1 MQYIQSLLSRLEC
14 GEIIPEDDDHN
25 TFPSRQP
32 SSFYEDIF
40 RSPPSYYREPRS
52 SSSGTSSFSYSRG
65 PSSSSHRNQE
75 RTRMPDKPEAH
86 KWLKQA
92 DHDLKEAERRGDG
105 SSCWITYMC
114 HQAAEKVLKAA
125 LYLEDRDAAQSYQ
138 SGSQCHSLTAVAQQ
152 LSCSSI
158 LSLARDM
165 ECHVGHHTYMRYPTS
180 LGVPCD
186 RYAQHDAEFMLE
198 KAVTL

>member
-1 MQYIQSLLSRLEC
+1 
-14 GEIIPEDDDHN
+14 
-25 TFPSRQP
+25 
-32 SSFYEDIF
+32 
-40 RSPPSYYREPRS
+40 
-52 SSSGTSSFSYSRG
+52 
-65 PSSSSHRNQE
+65 
-75 RTRMPDKPEAH
+75 MPDKPEAH

-198 KAVTL
+198 KAADLMKTLKPRFPSL

>member
-1 MQYIQSLLSRLEC
+1 MFAFLAPQNIDQIWL
-14 GEIIPEDDDHN
+14 
-25 TFPSRQP
+25 
-32 SSFYEDIF
+32 
-40 RSPPSYYREPRS
+40 
-52 SSSGTSSFSYSRG
+52 YS
-65 PSSSSHRNQE
+65 
-75 RTRMPDKPEAH
+75 
-86 KWLKQA
+86 
-92 DHDLKEAERRGDG
+92 
-105 SSCWITYMC
+105 
-114 HQAAEKVLKAA
+114 QAAEKVLKAA

-198 KAVTL
+198 KAADLMKTLKPRFPSLWLLYSISSKLKIIHYRTFPSPCLSRKCSTYFTSQEKMY